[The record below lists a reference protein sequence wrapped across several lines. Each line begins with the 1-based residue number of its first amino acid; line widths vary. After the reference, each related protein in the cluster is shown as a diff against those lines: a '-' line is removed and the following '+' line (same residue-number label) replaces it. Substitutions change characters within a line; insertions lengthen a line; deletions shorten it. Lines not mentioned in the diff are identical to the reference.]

1 MLHQESWFLGQ
12 VFRLAATTGIKGLT
26 SFSDPM
32 PRYDISGNLYKPGHI
47 GLIYQCTNSRYTGRA
62 TPRTLVMLR
71 TGEVLSDR
79 ALQKVRGQ
87 ERGHEYVERLLIA
100 HGARAARAGENPAA
114 WLRQALQDARV
125 LRVRHRGNHR
135 YAFTLGCNRRERAAV
150 KVAIP
155 GRAYPKTPDPGPQME
170 LDLFSASDEE
180 PQRPAAQAAAHP
192 PASNG
197 GSSPAKATY
206 H

>member
-1 MLHQESWFLGQ
+1 M
-12 VFRLAATTGIKGLT
+12 
-26 SFSDPM
+26 
-32 PRYDISGNLYKPGHI
+32 
-47 GLIYQCTNSRYTGRA
+47 
-62 TPRTLVMLR
+62 
-71 TGEVLSDR
+71 
-79 ALQKVRGQ
+79 
-87 ERGHEYVERLLIA
+87 ERLLIA

-197 GSSPAKATY
+197 GSSPAKAT
-206 H
+206 HH